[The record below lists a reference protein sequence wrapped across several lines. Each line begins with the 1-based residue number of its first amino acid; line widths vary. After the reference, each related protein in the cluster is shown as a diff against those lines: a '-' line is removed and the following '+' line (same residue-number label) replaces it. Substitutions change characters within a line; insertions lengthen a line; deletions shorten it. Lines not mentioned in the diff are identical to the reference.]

1 MIYRLEIPGLA
12 IFCCPPRSIPT
23 LILLHGLKTGPSGL
37 CQQIILSSSFPVGLA
52 NGRYWQMFEGHH
64 SDIRIFIS
72 QVPFQVPSQGCLS
85 QLSKVH
91 TFCQV
96 SFSYSFLCTLATMQS
111 SCSSGPKGSPLFLVL
126 GSCTIL
132 CWISPTLLTPL
143 LTVPLINFP
152 QLHHLYT
159 PSFTYKDTD

>member
-1 MIYRLEIPGLA
+1 
-12 IFCCPPRSIPT
+12 
-23 LILLHGLKTGPSGL
+23 
-37 CQQIILSSSFPVGLA
+37 
-52 NGRYWQMFEGHH
+52 MFEGHH

-91 TFCQV
+91 TFYQV
-96 SFSYSFLCTLATMQS
+96 TFSYSFLCTLATMQS

-152 QLHHLYT
+152 QLHHLDM
-159 PSFTYKDTD
+159 PSLTYKDTDQVCRLFALLSSCHALPPQNRNQTSRLWKL